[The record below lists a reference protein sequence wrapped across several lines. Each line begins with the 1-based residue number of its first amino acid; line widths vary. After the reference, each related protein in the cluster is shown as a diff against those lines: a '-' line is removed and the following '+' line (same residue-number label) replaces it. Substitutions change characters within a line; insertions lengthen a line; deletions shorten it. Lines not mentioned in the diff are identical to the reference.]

1 MQVEELLE
9 GEPGDEVGLRVLG
22 QFFYSQREL
31 GDCMGVELRWEAGL
45 PVGVLHI
52 APAVSK
58 LLKGSDYE
66 HIRSG
71 EILAGLTESHLV
83 LSGERTVWNANWGAL
98 LDLPPNVEFGLQGS
112 IDLAERITRRFH
124 S

>member
-1 MQVEELLE
+1 
-9 GEPGDEVGLRVLG
+9 
-22 QFFYSQREL
+22 
-31 GDCMGVELRWEAGL
+31 MGVELRWEAGL

-71 EILAGLTESHLV
+71 ESLALPIALGLSLILAGLTESHLV